1 MHFHLSI
8 PLSASESQ
16 AGGVVQSN
24 TSCIRDVQYPN
35 ASNLMSFTELP
46 MVTEVGLEQ
55 PKNALSPMLVTE
67 LGMVM
72 EVRFEQLENAQR
84 PMLVTPFEI
93 SKSLISVFSSQ

>member
-1 MHFHLSI
+1 
-8 PLSASESQ
+8 
-16 AGGVVQSN
+16 
-24 TSCIRDVQYPN
+24 
-35 ASNLMSFTELP
+35 